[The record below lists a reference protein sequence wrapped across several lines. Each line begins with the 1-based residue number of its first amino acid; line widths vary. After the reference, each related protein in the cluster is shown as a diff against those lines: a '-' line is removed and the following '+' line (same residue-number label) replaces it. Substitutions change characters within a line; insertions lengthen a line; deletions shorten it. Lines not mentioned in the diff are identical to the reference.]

1 MKVLQIRWTRLLL
14 KSESRTHLFTFRLR
28 KSELKVKNYLSMSL
42 LEEANEG
49 QNTAEQTAPSFCLSY
64 TVGKPARVGSEQ
76 EWQPNR
82 RKQRR

>member
-1 MKVLQIRWTRLLL
+1 MKVLQTRWLQILL
-14 KSESRTHLFTFRLR
+14 KSEKRKLLFTFRLR
-28 KSELKVKNYLSMSL
+28 KSKLKVKNYLSMSL
-42 LEEANEG
+42 LEEANGG